1 MSENVENY
9 VEYVTLEAK
18 LPIYK
23 IQNFFYTFVNLEL
36 I

>member
-23 IQNFFYTFVNLEL
+23 IQNFFLY
-36 I
+36 IR